1 MPLFLWVLSI
11 AVLVP
16 IVTSSLAMNKISM
29 IQTVLNKLYPNPP
42 VPLNYNSP
50 FTFLCA
56 VVLSAQTTDGKVNQ
70 VTETLFKLA
79 PDPLAMSKMKYDD
92 VLKII
97 QPVGLAPKKSE
108 YLINLSKILIEK
120 FNGQVPG
127 SFEELE
133 SLPGVGH
140 KTASVVMSQVCSYPY
155 LKVFIFVN
163 PRLPQLNLY
172 YSQIFGHPSL
182 AVDTHVHRLA
192 LRWRLTKD
200 ERNPSQVQK
209 DLCAVF
215 PQSDW
220 SKVIDEYIKMYTLL
234 RKYILTMKYNVAA
247 AFANDLFRSRI
258 LYSQAS

>member
-1 MPLFLWVLSI
+1 MIL
-11 AVLVP
+11 
-16 IVTSSLAMNKISM
+16 SSLVQLFILFTLLVGIHTSTIQMSKASM

-79 PDPLAMSKMKYDD
+79 PDPLAMSRMKYED

-108 YLINLSKILIEK
+108 YLINLSKIIIER
-120 FNGQVPG
+120 FGGNVPG

-140 KTASVVMSQVCSYPY
+140 KTASVVMSQVLVY
-155 LKVFIFVN
+155 
-163 PRLPQLNLY
+163 
-172 YSQIFGHPSL
+172 
-182 AVDTHVHRLA
+182 
-192 LRWRLTKD
+192 
-200 ERNPSQVQK
+200 
-209 DLCAVF
+209 
-215 PQSDW
+215 
-220 SKVIDEYIKMYTLL
+220 
-234 RKYILTMKYNVAA
+234 RKYIV
-247 AFANDLFRSRI
+247 
-258 LYSQAS
+258 SQSN